1 MEAVGEMIQEESSVS
16 VSASVINSSQNE
28 VNIEEE
34 KDMSMGESVPNFESD
49 NQPFVK
55 VKKQAKS

>member
-1 MEAVGEMIQEESSVS
+1 MS

-28 VNIEEE
+28 VKIEEE
-34 KDMSMGESVPNFESD
+34 KDMSMGASVPNFESD